1 MINSTVKLSETDL
14 INTDLTQRF
23 QVTDGF
29 NLAYRHWKAPKL
41 KRVVVCIHGIG
52 DYSGWFRN
60 IAPELAT
67 DGSEV
72 YALDLRGFGESQQ
85 EGLPRGF
92 VSDFE
97 RHLQDIDDFV
107 VHLRNR
113 HEGKRL
119 FVLGHSLGGVYSI
132 WYASNFSNTVDG
144 LILAAPAVASAISTP
159 KNRIKIFLTN
169 IFTPKKTHN
178 PYASPGA
185 ANRDPEEIKI
195 MIEDPLE
202 TWQLTVSYLSN
213 VKKVLLKNVLRNASL
228 IQAPTLILQGEA
240 DVTVQPSG
248 AKQLYAK
255 LDVAD
260 KKLEFFSDAGHWF
273 YDALGPALPRAKC
286 DAAKRE
292 QFVCV
297 IKDWLRNH

>member
-1 MINSTVKLSETDL
+1 
-14 INTDLTQRF
+14 
-23 QVTDGF
+23 
-29 NLAYRHWKAPKL
+29 LAA
-41 KRVVVCIHGIG
+41 
-52 DYSGWFRN
+52 
-60 IAPELAT
+60 

-97 RHLQDIDDFV
+97 RHMQDIDDFI
-107 VHLRNR
+107 VHLRIE
-113 HEGKRL
+113 HKGKKL
-119 FVLGHSLGGVYSI
+119 YVLGHSLGGVYSI
-132 WYASNFSNTVDG
+132 WYAANFSNAVDG
-144 LILAAPAVASAISTP
+144 LVLAAPAVASAISNT
-159 KNRIKIFLTN
+159 KNRIKIFFNN
-169 IFTPKKTHN
+169 IFTPD
-178 PYASPGA
+178 A

-202 TWQLTVSYLSN
+202 TWQLTVNYLSN
-213 VKKVLLKNVLRNASL
+213 VKKVLLKNVLKNASL
-228 IQAPTLILQGEA
+228 VEAPTLILQGEA
-240 DVTVQPSG
+240 DVTVQPAG